1 MIIYFVKFN
10 TIKKNMSQHIQNEM
24 TSCLAEMQKLQD
36 KMKILKEE
44 KRIQEDQQKE
54 KINKIEPNIAVMEK
68 WIKSIAK
75 IKDEYIIE
83 QKVKNLKQD
92 SNFMSRQSCGK
103 ENQYEI
109 EIFQKWTKI
118 QQRRHNAPPRRADE
132 EQQEELFHIQEYK
145 NKDRP
150 SKFMIDYIEATYNL
164 FQIQQ
169 KRIEELE
176 NVVAQIAMKEN

>member
-1 MIIYFVKFN
+1 
-10 TIKKNMSQHIQNEM
+10 M

-36 KMKILKEE
+36 KMKILQEE

-83 QKVKNLKQD
+83 QKVKNLNKD
-92 SNFMSRQSCGK
+92 SNFMSRQSCGNI
-103 ENQYEI
+103 NQYEI
-109 EIFQKWTKI
+109 EIFQKWTEI
-118 QQRRHNAPPRRADE
+118 QQRRSTPRRVG
-132 EQQEELFHIQEYK
+132 EQQEEIFHIQECK
-145 NKDRP
+145 NRYRP

-176 NVVAQIAMKEN
+176 NVVAQITIKEN